1 MKNHKKLRNALAT
14 LLLALPL
21 ALQGAVGVKTAQAAE
36 TSTETATVTLHKYVF
51 DKSLPS
57 DKIDNSKSQSE
68 IEGWLNKNNAKP
80 LDGVEFTAYDVTSEY
95 ADAYKKATG
104 NNNES
109 PADAAKTAS
118 AAVAKKADALQKTPT
133 AKVVDKQK
141 TANGGLASFDLPL
154 RDANGNYKAYLF
166 VETDAPANITQ
177 KAEPFVL
184 AMPIYEADGKNV
196 QKSINIYPK
205 NVKQSDKKTLNDNRS
220 HHDFTAGEKI
230 NYTIETV
237 VPWNIANKKVYT
249 ITDNPS
255 KGLIMDADTIQIE
268 GLASDKYTVEKNA
281 DNGFTIT
288 ITAANLA
295 AFAGKTLKTTVKGH
309 LSIEDLTLIDTGI
322 PNKATAKVDNEAHH
336 EVKSEEV
343 FTGGKKFVKVDGSN
357 QSKTLAG
364 AQFQL
369 VIVNNGKVVK
379 YAHGDE
385 KKGYTFDTNN
395 TDVATKTTGENGQFE
410 FAGLK
415 YSESLEAGES
425 YAVKEVKAPTGYDLL
440 KAPVLFTVAK
450 DSYKTVQAADVQKI
464 SNTKKGGFLPSTG
477 GMGIVLFIAAGV
489 VVMAGAAGA
498 MIARRN
504 RRENI

>member
-51 DKSLPS
+51 NKSLPS
-57 DKIDNSKSQSE
+57 DKIDNSKSQDE
-68 IEGWLNKNNAKP
+68 INAWLTENNAEA

-95 ADAYKKATG
+95 ANAYETATG
-104 NNNES
+104 DKNES

-118 AAVAKKADALQKTPT
+118 AAVAKNADVLQKTAT
-133 AKVVDKQK
+133 VVGKQT
-141 TANGGLASFDLPL
+141 TANGGLASFANLPL
-154 RDANGNYKAYLF
+154 RDENGNYKAYLF

-184 AMPIYEADGKNV
+184 AMPVYGADGKTV

-205 NVKQSDKKTLNDNRS
+205 NVKQSDKKTLEEK
-220 HHDFTAGEKI
+220 HKDFTAGEKI
-230 NYTIETV
+230 NYSIETV

-255 KGLIMDADTIQIE
+255 KGLIMDTDTIQIE
-268 GLASDKYTVEKNA
+268 GLASNQYTVKKNA

-288 ITAANLA
+288 IPAADLA
-295 AFAGKTLKTTVKGH
+295 AFAGKTIKTTVKGH
-309 LSIEDLTLIDTGI
+309 LSIEDLTLIETGI
-322 PNKATAKVDNEAHH
+322 PNKATAMVDNEAHH

-369 VIVNNGKVVK
+369 VIVRNGQVVK
-379 YAHGDE
+379 YAHGNE
-385 KKGYTFDTNN
+385 KDGYTFDTNN
-395 TDVATKTTGENGQFE
+395 TNVATKTTGENGQFE

-415 YSESLEAGES
+415 NSTELEEGES
-425 YAVKEVKAPTGYDLL
+425 YAVKEVKAPTGYNLL
-440 KAPVLFTVAK
+440 NDPVLFTVEEG
-450 DSYKTVQAADVQKI
+450 SYKTVQATDGQKI

-477 GMGIVLFIAAGV
+477 GMGIVLFIVAGV
-489 VVMAGAAGA
+489 VVMAGAAGT

-504 RRENI
+504 RHENI

>member
-1 MKNHKKLRNALAT
+1 M
-14 LLLALPL
+14 
-21 ALQGAVGVKTAQAAE
+21 
-36 TSTETATVTLHKYVF
+36 
-51 DKSLPS
+51 
-57 DKIDNSKSQSE
+57 
-68 IEGWLNKNNAKP
+68 
-80 LDGVEFTAYDVTSEY
+80 
-95 ADAYKKATG
+95 
-104 NNNES
+104 
-109 PADAAKTAS
+109 
-118 AAVAKKADALQKTPT
+118 
-133 AKVVDKQK
+133 
-141 TANGGLASFDLPL
+141 

-184 AMPIYEADGKNV
+184 AMPIYGADGKTV

-205 NVKQSDKKTLNDNRS
+205 NVKQSDKKTLEEK
-220 HHDFTAGEKI
+220 HKDFTAGEKI
-230 NYTIETV
+230 NYSIETV

-268 GLASDKYTVEKNA
+268 GLASNKYTVKKNA

-288 ITAANLA
+288 ISAANLA

-343 FTGGKKFVKVDGSN
+343 FTGGKKFVKVDGSK

-369 VIVNNGKVVK
+369 VIVKNGQVVK
-379 YAHGDE
+379 YAHGNE
-385 KKGYTFDTNN
+385 KDGYTFDTNN
-395 TDVATKTTGENGQFE
+395 TDVAKKTTGENGQFE

-440 KAPVLFTVAK
+440 KDPVLFTVAK
-450 DSYKTVQAADVQKI
+450 DSYKTVQAADGQKI

-477 GMGIVLFIAAGV
+477 GMGIVLFIVAGV